1 MSHPDPVP
9 HPVPPYYAVV
19 FSSRRTDADAE
30 AYQEAAERMVALAAD
45 QPGFLGVE
53 SVRGA
58 DGSGIT
64 VSYWRDP
71 ESIAA
76 WRSHA
81 EHALVQRQGR
91 ERRYQRSAVRA
102 ARLGRAS
109 AGPYPACPPH
119 RGA

>member
-1 MSHPDPVP
+1 MPHPTPVP
-9 HPVPPYYAVV
+9 LPEPPYYAVV
-19 FSSRRTDADAE
+19 FTSRRTDGDAE
-30 AYQEAAERMVALAAD
+30 AYQEAAERMVTLAAE

-76 WRSHA
+76 WRAHA
-81 EHALVQRQGR
+81 AHALVQRQGR
-91 ERRYQRSAVRA
+91 EHWYQRYAVRV
-102 ARLGRAS
+102 ARVERAYD
-109 AGPYPACPPH
+109 GP
-119 RGA
+119 